1 MQPDGSEG
9 INQLGSLCG
18 EGGACSEALILK
30 TEGFR
35 GMFPWATVEGQVKPG
50 VGTGDEHQP
59 GPVSIQDVNCLLP
72 PNCGNRKLSSF
83 FQG

>member
-30 TEGFR
+30 TEGLC

-50 VGTGDEHQP
+50 VGTGDEH
-59 GPVSIQDVNCLLP
+59 
-72 PNCGNRKLSSF
+72 
-83 FQG
+83 